1 MLAIVNTLVING
13 IEAQPVKVEVDIRNG
28 LPGFELVGLPSAAI
42 REARERVKSAI
53 KNSGLMFP
61 GQKIIVNLAPADLKK
76 EGSHFDLA
84 IAVGILLAS
93 NQLET
98 SLPENYYLAGELSL
112 DGTLHKIPGVLPMA
126 LELAKSDK
134 PVHFIIPANNSYES
148 ALVSEITSYGVP
160 NLAELYLFLKGEISI
175 KAVQPLD
182 VNQFCNS
189 QSLPDFSEVKG
200 QETAKR
206 ALQIAAAGL
215 HNVLLIGPPGGGKTM
230 LARRVPGILPEMTR
244 EEILETSRIYSVA
257 GQLDI
262 NNPLIINR
270 PFRAPHKNASSASII
285 GGGKIPRPGEISLA
299 QNGVLFMD
307 ELPEFSRDVLEALRQ
322 PMEDKT
328 VTVAR
333 AQATYTF
340 PANFSL
346 IASMN
351 PCPCGNFGSDV
362 VDCRCSPT
370 QIHNY
375 LSRVSGPLLDR
386 MDLHVEVPRIKF
398 EQLQD
403 TSAAESSAAIREK
416 VKIARQIQARR
427 FEGYKI
433 KLNSQMRP
441 ANIRKH
447 CRLDE
452 KSEQLLKKAF
462 NSFNMSARAY
472 DRILKV
478 ARTIA
483 DLEECRD
490 IQIKHIAES
499 IQYRSLDRKYW
510 NQ

>member
-1 MLAIVNTLVING
+1 MLATVNTLIITG
-13 IEAQPVKVEVDIRNG
+13 IDAQPVKVEVDIRNG
-28 LPGFELVGLPSAAI
+28 LPGFELVGLPSAAV

-53 KNSGLMFP
+53 KNSGLLFP
-61 GQKIIVNLAPADLKK
+61 GQKIIVNLAPADMKK

-84 IAVGILLAS
+84 IAIGILIAS
-93 NQLET
+93 GQLEVGL
-98 SLPENYYLAGELSL
+98 SDNYYLAGELSL

-126 LELAKSDK
+126 LELAKLEQ
-134 PVHFIIPANNSYES
+134 PVYFIIPADNSQEA
-148 ALVSEITSYGVP
+148 ALVNEITSYGVP
-160 NLAELYLFLKGEISI
+160 TLAELFLSLKGELPI
-175 KAVQPLD
+175 KPVSVLD
-182 VNQFCNS
+182 INEQLNTG
-189 QSLPDFSEVKG
+189 SLPDFSEVKG

-215 HNVLLIGPPGGGKTM
+215 HNALLIGPPGGGKTM

-257 GQLDI
+257 GQLDV
-262 NNPLIINR
+262 NNPLIVNR

-362 VDCRCSPT
+362 VECRCTPT

-398 EQLQD
+398 EQLKD
-403 TSAAESSAAIREK
+403 NSAADSSASIREK
-416 VKIARQIQARR
+416 IKIARKIQAKR
-427 FEGYKI
+427 FERYKI

-441 ANIRKH
+441 TDLKKH

-462 NSFNMSARAY
+462 NSYNMSARAY

-483 DLEECRD
+483 DLEECQD
-490 IQIKHIAES
+490 IQIQHIAES

-510 NQ
+510 NR